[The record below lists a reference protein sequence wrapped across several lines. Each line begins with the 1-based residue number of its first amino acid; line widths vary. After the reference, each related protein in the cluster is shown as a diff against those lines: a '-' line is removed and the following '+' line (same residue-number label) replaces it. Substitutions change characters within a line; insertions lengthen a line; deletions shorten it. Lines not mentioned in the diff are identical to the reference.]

1 MRERYSEFYTMP
13 TITVMDND
21 FEEKVLQSRIPALVD
36 FWAPWC
42 GPCKIA
48 GPILEEIS
56 EEHKDKLVVVKI
68 NVDEN
73 PQSASKYAV
82 MSIPSV
88 ILFNNGS
95 EVERQVGFSGKQA
108 YEELIGKVVI

>member
-1 MRERYSEFYTMP
+1 MS
-13 TITVMDND
+13 TIAVADND
-21 FEEKVLQSRIPALVD
+21 FEEKVINNTLPVLVD

-42 GPCKIA
+42 LPCKTA

-56 EEHKDKLVVVKI
+56 EEHKDKLVVVKV

-73 PQSASKYAV
+73 SQSASKYAV

-88 ILFNNGS
+88 ILFNKGS
-95 EVERQVGFSGKQA
+95 EVERQVGFSGKQM
-108 YEELIGKVVI
+108 YEELIKKVE

>member
-1 MRERYSEFYTMP
+1 MA
-13 TITVMDND
+13 TIAAGDSD
-21 FEEKVLQSRIPALVD
+21 FEEKVLQSRIPVLVD

-42 GPCKIA
+42 DPCKIA

-56 EEHKDKLVVVKI
+56 EEHKDKLTVVKV

-73 PQSASKYAV
+73 AQSASKYAV

-88 ILFNNGS
+88 ILFDKGK

-108 YEELIGKVVI
+108 YEELIKKGIAP